1 MWAQVPLIGIP
12 ANHRDSTRGLVFEG
26 IDESACGRR
35 VVPSK
40 RCGKRTQ
47 ATVKLGRTR
56 PARFGAACDAAG
68 YGEDMG
74 VAVGRPRTIEPD
86 PPKEGGEDS
95 GSRQGPGGHSLS
107 KIQRST
113 LCHGACGKGSI
124 ISLGYHWPCFLS
136 SDVIRNSPLA
146 LKVDSES
153 QESGVIASVGLQC
166 RPHFQFRAD
175 RDGALMID
183 RVQACLYPVLRGF

>member
-47 ATVKLGRTR
+47 TTVKLGRTQ

-68 YGEDMG
+68 YGS
-74 VAVGRPRTIEPD
+74 GRGTIEP
-86 PPKEGGEDS
+86 EGGEDS
-95 GSRQGPGGHSLS
+95 GSRQAPGGHSLS

-136 SDVIRNSPLA
+136 SDVIRNSLLA

-153 QESGVIASVGLQC
+153 QESRVIASVGLQC
-166 RPHFQFRAD
+166 CPHFQFRAD
-175 RDGALMID
+175 RDGALVID